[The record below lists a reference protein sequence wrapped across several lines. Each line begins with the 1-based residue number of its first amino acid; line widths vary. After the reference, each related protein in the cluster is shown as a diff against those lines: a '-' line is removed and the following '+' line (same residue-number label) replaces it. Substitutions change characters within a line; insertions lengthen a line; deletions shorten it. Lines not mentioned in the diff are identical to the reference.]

1 METDGAAALSAFVTG
16 IALTGALASLRTGE
30 ARNVRLSLAL
40 VFALFAGLAA
50 LPLIA
55 AHARP
60 AYTHYLPAMLPV
72 LLALPAAVHRQAEAR
87 TGAAYGRSAKIRDAI
102 LPGAGL
108 GVMAGYWLLPDPDR
122 AAMLIDGR
130 LPQGVAA
137 AGLALATFALVL
149 VWIASSGAYLIATLR
164 ALHRHR
170 QALKGLYSNTHGLE
184 LRWLDAFLILLA
196 GLWTVSALAL
206 ASDNLAPGAAIGGE
220 VILPL
225 SALVLLALIAVALR
239 PAPPATQPASDLDEP
254 SPPPEKYARS
264 ALSDERAQQIA
275 GRIEAAMAGDQL
287 HLDPALSL
295 TRLARHVASPAN
307 LVSQTLNEH
316 LGATFFDYVAKWRV
330 ESAKPLIAA
339 GEASVLAVALEV
351 GFNTRSTFYKAFK
364 RETGMTP
371 QAYREAAGARP

>member
-30 ARNVRLSLAL
+30 ARDVRLSLAL
-40 VFALFAGLAA
+40 VFGLFAGLAA
-50 LPLIA
+50 LPLMA

-60 AYTHYLPAMLPV
+60 AYTHYLPAMLPM

-87 TGAAYGRSAKIRDAI
+87 TGAAYGRPAMIRDVV

-108 GVMAGYWLLPDPDR
+108 VVMAGYWLLPGPDR

-130 LPQGVAA
+130 LPDGAA
-137 AGLALATFALVL
+137 PAGLALATFALVL
-149 VWIASSGAYLIATLR
+149 VWIAASGGYLIATLR
-164 ALHRHR
+164 ALHHHR
-170 QALKGLYSNTHGLE
+170 QALKALYSNTHGLE

-196 GLWTVSALAL
+196 GLWTACALAL
-206 ASDNLAPGAAIGGE
+206 ASDNLAPGVVIGGE

-225 SALVLLALIAVALR
+225 SAMVLLALITVALR
-239 PAPPATQPASDLDEP
+239 PAPPATQPASDPDEP
-254 SPPPEKYARS
+254 SRPPGKYARS
-264 ALSDERAQQIA
+264 ALSHERAHQIA

-295 TRLARHVASPAN
+295 TRLARHVATPAN

-339 GEASVLAVALEV
+339 GDASVLAVALEV

>member
-30 ARNVRLSLAL
+30 ARDVRLSLAL
-40 VFALFAGLAA
+40 VFVLFAGLAA
-50 LPLIA
+50 LPLMA

-60 AYTHYLPAMLPV
+60 AYTHYLPAMLPT

-87 TGAAYGRSAKIRDAI
+87 TGAAYGRPSMIRDAT
-102 LPGAGL
+102 LPGSGL
-108 GVMAGYWLLPDPDR
+108 IVMAGYWLLPGPDR
-122 AAMLIDGR
+122 TAMLIDGR
-130 LPQGVAA
+130 LPDGAA
-137 AGLALATFALVL
+137 SAGLALATFALVL
-149 VWIASSGAYLIATLR
+149 LWIAASGGYLVATLR

-170 QALKGLYSNTHGLE
+170 QALKELYSNTHGLE
-184 LRWLDAFLILLA
+184 LRWLDAFLVLLA
-196 GLWTVSALAL
+196 GLWTASALAL
-206 ASDNLAPGAAIGGE
+206 ASDNLAPGAVIGSE
-220 VILPL
+220 VILL
-225 SALVLLALIAVALR
+225 LTALVLLVLIAVALR
-239 PAPPATQPASDLDEP
+239 PAPPATQSASDPDEP
-254 SPPPEKYARS
+254 TRPPGKYARS
-264 ALSDERAQQIA
+264 ALSEERAQQIA
-275 GRIEAAMAGDQL
+275 RRIEATMAGDQL

-295 TRLARHVASPAN
+295 TRLARHVATPAN

-339 GEASVLAVALEV
+339 GDASVLAVALEV